1 MVTTQY
7 LPLDAQN
14 WNIFVRETEAVE
26 AATGGKKKTKKVKLT
41 HGRPDDSIKQ
51 MFFFC

>member
-1 MVTTQY
+1 MVITQY

-26 AATGGKKKTKKVKLT
+26 AATGGKKNKKSEAYSWQT
-41 HGRPDDSIKQ
+41 R
-51 MFFFC
+51 

>member
-1 MVTTQY
+1 MVTPQY

-26 AATGGKKKTKKVKLT
+26 AATGGKKQKSEAYSWQT
-41 HGRPDDSIKQ
+41 R
-51 MFFFC
+51 